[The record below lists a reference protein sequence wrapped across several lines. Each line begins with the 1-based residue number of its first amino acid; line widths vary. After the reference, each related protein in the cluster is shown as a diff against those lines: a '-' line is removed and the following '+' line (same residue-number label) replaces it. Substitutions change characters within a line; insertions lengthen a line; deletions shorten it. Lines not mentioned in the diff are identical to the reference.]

1 MVQASTV
8 IWKQIEEAGVSVG
21 KIGKVFLIAREAELA
36 DRTYVHKSRVMYY
49 HVYS

>member
-8 IWKQIEEAGVSVG
+8 IWKQIEESGVSVG
-21 KIGKVFLIAREAELA
+21 KIGKVFPMARETGLAE
-36 DRTYVHKSRVMYY
+36 RTYVHKSRVMYY